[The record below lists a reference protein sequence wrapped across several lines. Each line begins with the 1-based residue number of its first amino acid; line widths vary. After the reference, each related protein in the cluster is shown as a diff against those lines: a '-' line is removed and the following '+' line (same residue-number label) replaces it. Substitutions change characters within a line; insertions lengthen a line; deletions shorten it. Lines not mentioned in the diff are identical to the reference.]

1 VHVRRSVLLAIL
13 ASAVVTPG
21 AAAATPRNE
30 LHLLDADT
38 GADRAFLV
46 SPPTIEYLPL
56 EFSAGGDA
64 LTVARSGRHTVIQRL
79 SLADGTRT
87 TLSSRRLPDAPG
99 ALSIDHRF
107 AGAEAIVR
115 GRTVRWHVRI
125 TRLSGRLVTWL
136 PRHYLAPPSLAWS
149 PDGERLIVVGPDA
162 LSHGIYRWR
171 ADTFTRGGRLAGSL
185 SLGYRPAAQVM
196 QLSADGA
203 RALLNLWPRD
213 PSTARATVLD
223 LRTGG
228 LAALQPTLE
237 PLTSGGGAE
246 PVSWPAW
253 SPAGDVI
260 VATREPGL
268 QIELFDGA
276 SLDRTQILVPP
287 APIAHGRP
295 TWSPNGQR
303 VLLTELGDQ
312 GTGIL
317 MIDLAGPT
325 PVMREVVPIQPGDID
340 AATWAPDSRTIAYD
354 RI

>member
-1 VHVRRSVLLAIL
+1 ML
-13 ASAVVTPG
+13 ASALVAPP
-21 AAAATPRNE
+21 ANAATARNE
-30 LHLLDADT
+30 LHLLDVDT
-38 GADRAFLV
+38 GADRSLLV
-46 SPPTIEYLPL
+46 SPPTVEYLPL
-56 EFSAGGDA
+56 EFSAAGDA
-64 LTVARSGRHTVIQRL
+64 ITLARSGRATVIQRL

-87 TLSSRRLPDAPG
+87 TLSSKRLPDALG
-99 ALSIDHRF
+99 ALSTDHRF

-125 TRLSGRLVTWL
+125 TRLSGSLVTWL
-136 PRHYLAPPSLAWS
+136 PRHYLDSPSLAWS
-149 PDGERLIVVGPDA
+149 PDGERLVVVGPDA
-162 LSHGIYRWR
+162 LRHGTYRWR
-171 ADTFTRGGRLAGSL
+171 VDTFTRGGRLAGSL

-196 QLSADGA
+196 QVSADDA

-223 LRTGG
+223 LRTGR

-268 QIELFDGA
+268 QIELFDGT

-287 APIAHGRP
+287 APIDHGHP
-295 TWSPNGQR
+295 TWSPDGQR
-303 VLLTELGDQ
+303 VLLTELADP

-325 PVMREVVPIQPGDID
+325 PVMREVVPIQRGDID
-340 AATWAPDSRTIAYD
+340 AVTWAPDSRTIAYD